1 METQETPKIVAE
13 WYATRAKTGPKAPT
27 DPIRTTK
34 EIDRIKEMLKANAR
48 DYAMFV
54 MGINTAFRAGD
65 LLALNLGD
73 VRGME
78 LGDDLTAS
86 EQKTTKRRTVTMNQ
100 PAMDALSPLLE
111 ELRDQP
117 DAAPLFQTK
126 DGDRVTVLWL
136 GRLVKKWCAEAKCK
150 KGNYSSH
157 TLRKT
162 FGYTLRVKHKV
173 PLELLQDMYGHSS
186 GTITLKYVAIQP
198 EELKAAY
205 MLGV

>member
-1 METQETPKIVAE
+1 METEKKPVPE

-34 EIDRIKEMLKANAR
+34 EIDRIKEMLKPNAR
-48 DYAMFV
+48 DYALFV
-54 MGINTAFRAGD
+54 MGINTAYRAGD
-65 LLALNLGD
+65 LLALNVGD
-73 VRGME
+73 VRGLE
-78 LGDDLTAS
+78 VGDDLSGS
-86 EQKTTKRRTVTMNQ
+86 EQKTSNRRTVTLNQ
-100 PAMDALSPLLE
+100 PAMDALAPLLK
-111 ELRDQP
+111 ELKDAP
-117 DAAPLFQTK
+117 DSAPLFQTK
-126 DGDRVTVLWL
+126 DGARVTVLWL
-136 GRLVKKWCAEAKCK
+136 GRLVKKWCKDAKCK

-198 EELKAAY
+198 EELRAAY